1 VARRRVFRRT
11 PRILALRR
19 LSAVLVLAVMAALY
33 VNPVQ
38 RYLHASQQLAAQRA
52 QVAELQQRHDALLS
66 ESSQLHTTAGVELL
80 ARECGWIF
88 PHEQPLVIVGVPA
101 RDGAQCH

>member
-1 VARRRVFRRT
+1 
-11 PRILALRR
+11 
-19 LSAVLVLAVMAALY
+19 VLVLAVMAALY

-38 RYLHASQQLAAQRA
+38 RYLHASHRLVGQRA
-52 QVAELQQRHDALLS
+52 EVAALQQRHLALLA
-66 ESSQLHTTAGVELL
+66 ESSQLHSNAGVELL